1 MRWIMACF
9 LLLATVASAHAQEDK
24 DRITR
29 YLQDALSGLGRD
41 VQIEGFRGAL
51 SSRATMDRL
60 TIADETGVW
69 LTLTDAVL
77 DWNRASVLRGEIDI
91 NELTAAR
98 IDLPR
103 LGVSGGDAASPAAG
117 TFALPE
123 LPVSLRIASIKA
135 DRVVIGAPVVGVP
148 ATLTVAGSVS
158 LIGGQGDAKLE
169 IKRIEGP
176 RGDFNLTAAFNNT
189 SRVLGIDLSLSE
201 AANGLS
207 ATLLDLP
214 GKPSLDLTVKG
225 EGPLDSFAADIALRS
240 DGQDRLAGRISTQA
254 AETGSDAQSPNR
266 VINAD
271 LSGDLTALLLTQ
283 YQDFFG
289 PDIALQSRV
298 SLFDDGRISLDNLN
312 LTAASLRLSGEMKLS
327 ADRLPQTFQL
337 DAVLADP
344 GGDYVLLPLSG
355 AETRVRGATITAG
368 FDASRGDAWTLSGN
382 VQDLLRDEVRLRRLD
397 LDTKGTISRGEARQ
411 VTALIEASATG
422 IGLGDP
428 ALDKALGQEVTLGA
442 NIVWRDGELVDVTA
456 FDLGA
461 PGLTLSGSGTVDG
474 LDSAIEIDG
483 ELSAQIDDLARFDA
497 LAGQPLTGGIDSDL
511 VGKIALLTGAFDM
524 DLSAT
529 GRDLGLGVPE
539 IDTALAGDSTLRI
552 AAVRD
557 TQGLRLDR
565 LDVLAGPLSVNGTV
579 ALSADWLP
587 QTFRLNAGLQSADGS
602 PVLLPLIESETRVGQ
617 AAITAAYDAAQGD
630 AWTLTG
636 DLRALTRTE
645 VTMDRLVLDAK
656 GTISQGET
664 RNVSARIDSSA
675 TGLALR
681 DPALAS
687 AFGREVRFGSDIR
700 WRDGQPIDFSDLRLA
715 APGMTLTGA
724 GSVDPRNNDLS
735 VQGAIM
741 AQIEN
746 LSRLAQLSGQP
757 LRGGITAELVG
768 EATLGTK
775 AFDLVLSA
783 TGRDLK
789 VGVPQADEILV
800 GTSRLDIS
808 ANGTP
813 EAVTLRGFDLVA
825 SGATA
830 KATGRVQ
837 SGNSDVTFSGSL
849 KQTARFYDALNGAT
863 TLNGRAQ
870 EDGAGWRVTLA
881 AQAPRAVILNATLTL
896 PKAGEPDARFD
907 VSIPSLAW
915 VAPELVGPA
924 RLAGTARRAGSQW
937 ALDVNAQ
944 GPGGTNVAVAGQIAQ
959 SAQSAALSINGGASL
974 GLLNRRLAPNSM
986 QGLAQFDL
994 RLDGALA
1001 VSSIS
1006 GQIRVNDARLAI
1018 PSLRNALSGINATV
1032 SLNGRSAQID
1042 VGANVSTGGQVTARG
1057 SVGMQAPYVTE
1068 IALQLANVRI
1078 SDPKLYET
1086 GINGALRVSGS
1097 LPSNLSVLGDVM
1109 LDRTEILVPSTG
1121 IGAFGDVPDITH
1133 VNEPAGV
1140 RQTRSYAGLL
1150 DVTAAADGGGGTA
1163 IALDVRINA
1172 ENRIFVRGRGLDAE
1186 LGGSVRLMGTTADV
1200 VAQGQFG
1207 LIRGRLDILG
1217 KRLTLEEGSA
1227 RLQGSLIPAL
1237 RLVART
1243 TSDDTVIL
1251 VIVEGPADAPEIRFE
1266 SQPEL
1271 PQDEVLALLL
1281 FGRGIESISALQAVQ
1296 LASAVA
1302 TLAGKGG
1309 TGLVERIRQKT
1320 GFDDLDVTSNAEGTT
1335 SLRAGKYIGENLYS
1349 DVVIDSN
1356 GKSQINLNL
1365 DLSPSTKLRGE
1376 VSSDGSTG
1384 IGIFFERDY

>member
-1 MRWIMACF
+1 MRWLFAIF
-9 LLLATVASAHAQEDK
+9 LVVSTALSAHAQEDK

-51 SSRATMDRL
+51 SSRATMDKL
-60 TIADETGVW
+60 TIADDTGIW

-103 LGVSGGDAASPAAG
+103 LGVSSGDPASPAAG

-123 LPVSLRIASIKA
+123 LPVSLNIASIKA
-135 DRVVIGAPVVGVP
+135 DRVVLGAPVVGLP

-158 LIGGQGDAKLE
+158 LVGGQGNAKLE

-176 RGDFNLTAAFNNT
+176 RGDFSLAAAFNNT
-189 SRVLGIDLSLSE
+189 SRVLGVDLSLSE

-207 ATLLDLP
+207 ANLLDLP

-225 EGPLDSFAADIALRS
+225 EGPLDSFAADISLRS

-254 AETGSDAQSPNR
+254 AETTPDAQTPNR
-266 VINAD
+266 VIDAD
-271 LSGDLTALLLTQ
+271 VSGDLTSLFLTQ

-289 PDIALQSRV
+289 PKVALQSRV

-312 LTAASLRLSGEMKLS
+312 LTAASLRLSGQMELS

-337 DAVLADP
+337 DAVLQDP
-344 GGDYVLLPLSG
+344 GGEYVLLPLTG
-355 AETRVRGATITAG
+355 AETRVRAATITAG
-368 FDASRGDAWTLSGN
+368 FDASRGDEWTLTGN
-382 VQDLLRDEVRLRRLD
+382 LQDLLRDEVRLGRLV

-411 VTALIEASATG
+411 VTARIDASAN
-422 IGLGDP
+422 GLVMTDP
-428 ALDKALGQEVTLGA
+428 ALAKALGAEVTLGA
-442 NIVWRDGELVDVTA
+442 NILWRDGQLVDVNA
-456 FDLGA
+456 FDLTA
-461 PGLTLSGSGTVDG
+461 PGMTLTGFGTVDG
-474 LDSAIEIDG
+474 LDTAIEIDG
-483 ELSAQIDDLARFDA
+483 ELSAQVADLSRFDA
-497 LAGQPLTGGIDSDL
+497 LARQPLTGAINSDL

-524 DLSAT
+524 DLTAT

-539 IDTALAGDSTLRI
+539 IDAALVGDSTLRI
-552 AAVRD
+552 TAVRN
-557 TQGLRLDR
+557 TEGLRLDR
-565 LDVLAGPLSVNGTV
+565 LDVLAGPLIVNGTMV
-579 ALSADWLP
+579 LSADWLP
-587 QTFRLNAGLQSADGS
+587 QTFRLNAGLESIDGT
-602 PVLLPLIESETRVGQ
+602 PVLVPLVDGDTRVGQ
-617 AAITAAYDAAQGD
+617 AQIRAAFDAAQGD

-636 DLRALTRTE
+636 DLVNLTRAD
-645 VTMDRLVLDAK
+645 VTMDRLALDAM
-656 GTISQGET
+656 GTISRGET
-664 RNVSARIDSSA
+664 RSVTARIDTTAS
-675 TGLALR
+675 GLVLD
-681 DPALAS
+681 DPALA
-687 AFGREVRFGSDIR
+687 AALGREVSFGSDIR

-715 APGMTLTGA
+715 APGMTLSGA
-724 GSVDPRNNDLS
+724 GSVDLRNKDLS
-735 VQGAIM
+735 VRGAIM

-757 LRGGITAELVG
+757 LRGAITAEVSG

-775 AFDLVLSA
+775 AFDLILSA

-789 VGVPQADEILV
+789 IGVPQADEILV
-800 GTSRLDIS
+800 GTSRLEIS

-813 EAVTLRGFDLVA
+813 EAVTLRGFDIVA

-830 KATGRVQ
+830 KATGQVK
-837 SGNSDVTFSGSL
+837 SGDSDVEFSGSL
-849 KQTARFYDALNGAT
+849 KDTARFYDALNGAT

-870 EDGAGWRVTLA
+870 EDGAGWRVSLA
-881 AQAPRAVILNATLTL
+881 AQAPRAVNLNVTLNL

-915 VAPELVGPA
+915 VAPELAGPA
-924 RLAGTARRAGSQW
+924 RLNGTARRAGAQW
-937 ALDVNAQ
+937 ALDVNAE

-959 SAQSAALSINGGASL
+959 TAQSAALSINGGLSL

-994 RLDGALA
+994 RLDGPLA

-1006 GQIRVNDARLAI
+1006 GQIRANDARLSI
-1018 PSLRNALSGINATV
+1018 PSLRNALGGITATIT
-1032 SLNGRSAQID
+1032 LDGRAAQID
-1042 VGANVSTGGQVTARG
+1042 VAGDVSTGGQVSARG

-1068 IALQLANVRI
+1068 IALQLANVRVT
-1078 SDPKLYET
+1078 DPKLYET
-1086 GINGALRVSGS
+1086 GVNGALRLSGS
-1097 LPSNLSVLGDVM
+1097 LPSNLSILGDLT

-1133 VNEPAGV
+1133 VNEPTAV

-1150 DVTAAADGGGGTA
+1150 DVTGAGNGGGGTA
-1163 IALDVRINA
+1163 IGLDVRINA

-1186 LGGSVRLMGTTADV
+1186 LGGSVRLMGTTANV

-1251 VIVEGPADAPEIRFE
+1251 VIVEGPADAPEIKFE
-1266 SQPEL
+1266 SIPEL

-1281 FGRGIESISALQAVQ
+1281 FGRGIDTISALQAVQ

-1349 DVVIDSN
+1349 DVVIDSSD
-1356 GKSQINLNL
+1356 KSQINLNL